1 MFALSK
7 ILSKHS
13 IKPFFLPNSLI
24 APPLPFF
31 AKATPYYFSSNSGDK
46 SETFKDRD
54 KAELE
59 LYEAERL
66 LHWKYKKIRD
76 GWQKPLER
84 KRQRRERLSQRP
96 KVNFF

>member
-7 ILSKHS
+7 ILLKPS
-13 IKPFFLPNSLI
+13 IKPGFFPKHLI
-24 APPLPFF
+24 SPLVPFTN
-31 AKATPYYFSSNSGDK
+31 KKEYYFGTESGNK
-46 SETFKDRD
+46 SDTFKDRD

-76 GWQKPLER
+76 DWQKPLER

-96 KVNFF
+96 KVSFY